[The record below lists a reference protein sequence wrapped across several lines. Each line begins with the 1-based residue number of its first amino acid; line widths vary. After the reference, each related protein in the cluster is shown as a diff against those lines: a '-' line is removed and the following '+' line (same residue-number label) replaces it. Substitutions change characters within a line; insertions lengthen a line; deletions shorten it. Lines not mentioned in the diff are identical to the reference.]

1 MQVTCPACERAVG
14 LQAFRCPY
22 CGERVVGNRAC
33 RRAAILLA
41 VVALTAIGWGWTR
54 IGSGTTPT
62 GTAMAGVLAD
72 RRATVC
78 LALAVMLLA
87 LPAVCRPALPGA
99 ATRDA
104 GWQTLG
110 DAALTLA
117 FGLGLFL
124 AAGLLGWPAA
134 RLPASLALL
143 ALAPLPR
150 LLRRPAYPLLA
161 VPLVLLAWRLAA
173 S

>member
-1 MQVTCPACERAVG
+1 MESVCPACDRPVGAV
-14 LQAFRCPY
+14 ARRCPY
-22 CGERVVGNRAC
+22 CGERTAGDRTRC
-33 RRAAILLA
+33 RAAFLLA
-41 VVALTAIGWGWTR
+41 AVALSVIGWGWTR
-54 IGSGTTPT
+54 IGSGTPPIR
-62 GTAMAGVLAD
+62 TALAGVLAD
-72 RRATVC
+72 RRAAVC
-78 LALAVMLLA
+78 LAVAVMLLA
-87 LPAVCRPALPGA
+87 MPAVCRPALPGA

-104 GWQTLG
+104 GGQTLG
-110 DAALTLA
+110 DAALALA
-117 FGLGLFL
+117 FGLVLLL

-134 RLPASLALL
+134 RLPAGLAIL

>member
-1 MQVTCPACERAVG
+1 MRSTCPSCDRPVG
-14 LQAFRCPY
+14 TIAQRCPY
-22 CGERVVGNRAC
+22 CSEHAAGNRA
-33 RRAAILLA
+33 R
-41 VVALTAIGWGWTR
+41 
-54 IGSGTTPT
+54 
-62 GTAMAGVLAD
+62 
-72 RRATVC
+72 RRATFLLAFAALCALAWGLSKAGSRIWTTMATANRGAAVC
-78 LALAVMLLA
+78 LAVAVMLLA
-87 LPAVCRPALPGA
+87 MPAVQRPALPGA

-104 GWQTLG
+104 GGQTLG
-110 DAALTLA
+110 DASLALA
-117 FGLGLFL
+117 FGFGLFL
-124 AAGLLGWPAA
+124 AAGLLGLPAA

>member
-1 MQVTCPACERAVG
+1 METACQACDRPVG
-14 LQAFRCPY
+14 TIARRCPY
-22 CGERVVGNRAC
+22 CGERIAGNRAR
-33 RRAAILLA
+33 RRAAFLLA
-41 VVALTAIGWGWTR
+41 ATALTAIGWGWAR
-54 IGSGTTPT
+54 IGSGTPPT

-87 LPAVCRPALPGA
+87 MPAVRRPALPGA

-104 GWQTLG
+104 AGQTLG
-110 DAALTLA
+110 DAAPALA

-143 ALAPLPR
+143 ALAPFPR

>member
-1 MQVTCPACERAVG
+1 MGTIAR
-14 LQAFRCPY
+14 RCPY
-22 CGERVVGNRAC
+22 CGERIAGNRAR
-33 RRAAILLA
+33 RRAAFLLA
-41 VVALTAIGWGWTR
+41 ATALTAIGWGWAR
-54 IGSGTTPT
+54 IGSGTPPT

-87 LPAVCRPALPGA
+87 MPAVRRPALPGA

-104 GWQTLG
+104 AGQTLG
-110 DAALTLA
+110 DAAPALA

-143 ALAPLPR
+143 ALAPFPR